1 MRPLLDD
8 LAVVNDEDEVCIAH
22 GRETVR
28 DDYRGAAMD
37 YRVDGRLY
45 LLLRYRVDRGCR
57 LVENEDARI
66 REDRAGEGQK
76 LLFAGGEHVAALADV
91 GLKPVFELIHNAL
104 RRDKLQ
110 RAADILVSRVRVA
123 VEQIFA
129 HGAGKEMRRLE
140 DVAYRRVQP

>member
-1 MRPLLDD
+1 MKRLKASASAQKSACRLVLILAGVQAVVAAAAGHELFMRPLLDD

-66 REDRAGEGQK
+66 REDRAGE
-76 LLFAGGEHVAALADV
+76 
-91 GLKPVFELIHNAL
+91 
-104 RRDKLQ
+104 
-110 RAADILVSRVRVA
+110 
-123 VEQIFA
+123 
-129 HGAGKEMRRLE
+129 
-140 DVAYRRVQP
+140 